1 MRKFLP
7 LAFALPMLTA
17 CGEVEIPFL
26 APISI
31 DLPAM
36 DEPDEEGMWRLVDS
50 SEMGTIDDLLAEA
63 PVDIQGLEEFQL
75 TGLSIS
81 DPEFDTLLDPE
92 FDTLTDED
100 HISDPE
106 FDTYGLSDF
115 ASAVRVFISR
125 DQELSDDD
133 VVIATLNDFPPGETV
148 YAAQVTDAAVLSNYA
163 DGEFALVVEAHFFEA
178 PPAEMSLPMTLS
190 GVATMNALDAIPQQ

>member
-1 MRKFLP
+1 MKKFLP
-7 LAFALPMLTA
+7 IAFALPMLTA
-17 CGEVEIPFL
+17 CGDVEIPFL

-36 DEPDEEGMWRLVDS
+36 DEPDEEGMWRLVEA

-63 PVDIQGLEEFQL
+63 PVEIQGLEEFEL
-75 TGLSIS
+75 TGVTIR

-92 FDTLTDED
+92 FDTLTDDEQ
-100 HISDPE
+100 ILDPE
-106 FDTYGLSDF
+106 FDTLSDF

-125 DQELSDDD
+125 DQELSEDD
-133 VVIATLNDFPPGETV
+133 VVIAVIDEFAPGQEV
-148 YAAQVTDAAVLSNYA
+148 YEAQVTDAAVLSKYA

-190 GVATMNALDAIPQQ
+190 GTATMNALDAIPTD

>member
-1 MRKFLP
+1 MKKFLP
-7 LAFALPMLTA
+7 IAFALPMLTA
-17 CGEVEIPFL
+17 CGDVEIPFL

-36 DEPDEEGMWRLVDS
+36 DEPDEEGMWRLVEA

-63 PVDIQGLEEFQL
+63 PVEIQGLEEFEL
-75 TGLSIS
+75 TGVTIR
-81 DPEFDTLLDPE
+81 DPEFDT
-92 FDTLTDED
+92 
-100 HISDPE
+100 
-106 FDTYGLSDF
+106 LSDF

-125 DQELSDDD
+125 DQELSEDD
-133 VVIATLNDFPPGETV
+133 VVIAVIDEFAPGQEV
-148 YAAQVTDAAVLSNYA
+148 YEAQVTDAAVLSKYA

-190 GVATMNALDAIPQQ
+190 GTATMNALDAIPTD